1 MIIQIIGDCIKG
13 VLNCDHRVVAT
24 AVQILL
30 HSFSVVR
37 AFKDSV
43 QSVLVL
49 NQLTAL
55 TEGRVFHGGKPA
67 LRYQIPMARHVAE
80 KIQGIVLGVDFTF

>member
-1 MIIQIIGDCIKG
+1 MTTAIK
-13 VLNCDHRVVAT
+13 
-24 AVQILL
+24 ILF
-30 HSFSVVR
+30 HSFPIVG

-49 NQLTAL
+49 NELTAL

-67 LRYQIPMARHVAE
+67 LRYQIPVARHVAE